1 MVTAIH
7 SWLFSDA
14 TPIDVIQS
22 NVESVSRQHLN
33 VTVAW
38 NSSLRTMN
46 STAA

>member
-1 MVTAIH
+1 MATAIH

-33 VTVAW
+33 GGLNYEQWIVRGQL
-38 NSSLRTMN
+38 S
-46 STAA
+46 

>member
-1 MVTAIH
+1 MATAIH

-33 VTVAW
+33 GGLKFILT
-38 NSSLRTMN
+38 NN
-46 STAA
+46 E